1 MFKKTVR
8 NKNKM
13 CIEFQYEICIQ
24 HSILSVHYIRVLIQ
38 DFVES
43 RPKTH
48 KAQKCQKIEIVDN
61 L

>member
-8 NKNKM
+8 NKNKI

-43 RPKTH
+43 RDQRHTKH
-48 KAQKCQKIEIVDN
+48 RNAKKLK
-61 L
+61 